1 MISSFKTYRFMEMFG
16 GFNRREVLGVLVQLA
31 ESGYDTISNLEQRT
45 LQEIMDI
52 HKVIISRAQEK
63 ALAKSKGVKDN
74 RIGKTV
80 QDWR

>member
-1 MISSFKTYRFMEMFG
+1 MEMFG

-31 ESGYDTISNLEQRT
+31 ENQYDTITNLEQKT

-52 HKVIISRAQEK
+52 HKVIISREQEK
-63 ALAKSKGVKDN
+63 ALAKSKSVKDS

>member
-1 MISSFKTYRFMEMFG
+1 MEMFG

-52 HKVIISRAQEK
+52 HKVIISRAQEQ
-63 ALAKSKGVKDN
+63 ALMKSKSVKDS
-74 RIGKTV
+74 RIGRTV

>member
-1 MISSFKTYRFMEMFG
+1 MFG

-31 ESGYDTISNLEQRT
+31 ENGYDTISNLEKHT

-52 HKVIISRAQEK
+52 HKVIISRAQEQ
-63 ALAKSKGVKDN
+63 ALAESKSVKDS